1 LVFGMLV
8 FITAKCT
15 KETVIITAKKPN
27 LFKKNPKIYNLY
39 EKMAKIPSDNNIH
52 LFYTHHHT

>member
-27 LFKKNPKIYNLY
+27 LFKKNPKLYNLY
-39 EKMAKIPSDNNIH
+39 MKRE
-52 LFYTHHHT
+52 